1 MSKYNNVKTVIDG
14 ITFDSKKEAA
24 RYQDLLLLQRAGVI
38 GEIIRQPSFVLQ
50 EKFVAR
56 SGEKIRE
63 ITYRADFAYREKGK
77 SIWTVEDVKGFSKT
91 SKFSTETEGFKLKK
105 KLFLKKFPCVEYILL

>member
-1 MSKYNNVKTVIDG
+1 MSKYNNIKTVIDG
-14 ITFDSKKEAA
+14 ITFDSKKEAQ

-50 EKFVAR
+50 EKFVSR

-63 ITYRADFAYREKGK
+63 ITYRADFAYRE
-77 SIWTVEDVKGFSKT
+77 INRIVWTVEDVKGGNATKT
-91 SKFSTETEGFKLKK
+91 PDFKLKRK
-105 KLFLKKFPCVEYILL
+105 MFLKRYPCVEFMTV